1 MVYTTLPMVDKAG
14 TPSAEVPVAQAL
26 VARLRSK
33 VPDYDLIDDDPDLL
47 NFVAMES
54 EIICRTRSRL

>member
-1 MVYTTLPMVDKAG
+1 MVDKAG

-33 VPDYDLIDDDPDLL
+33 VPDDDLIDDDPGLL
-47 NFVAMES
+47 NFAAMES
-54 EIICRTRSRL
+54 EIVCQTRSRL